1 MRNMFRISLISILIA
16 GLAVVGF
23 SQSQAINGQIEG
35 VVSDSNGATVPN
47 AMIVATN
54 TGTGTSRSV
63 KSDENGGYRIPLLPL
78 GAYRVTFEAPNFK
91 KLVRDGIT
99 LSTGQVATI
108 DVQLQAGSVSEIVTI
123 DSDAPIADPGKIDV
137 GRVMTS
143 AEVQNLPLVSRNPYN
158 YALLQANVTGRT
170 NSEFGVPRINANGYT
185 RRTNY
190 QLDGNNNTQA
200 DRAGIRLMPISDTF
214 VSEVQLVTN
223 GFSAEFGNTPGL
235 IMNTV
240 TPSGTN
246 DVHGSASYRMR
257 RTAFSSRPFNT
268 SPTSIK
274 PATKVDNVTGAIGG
288 PIYRD
293 RVHFF
298 GGYEWVNRDLGGEAA
313 RSLTISAADRAT
325 LIASGVSAAAFPT
338 AIPTKQKVNF
348 FIFKVDSQI
357 DAANRL
363 SIRFNR
369 FTNLSPDNIAGG
381 TNTLERSID
390 FDDKSSSLAIQL
402 ASVASQN
409 ILNEFRF
416 QFAKRDSRNIANAN
430 SGIGPSIVIS
440 DIDGI
445 LTNGAAGANFG
456 APENDDTIAPLQK
469 STQFLNNLTWTIGS
483 HAVKVGVGVNF
494 IDDIRRTNS
503 FTRYTFQSAAT
514 YNQARTGVNQR
525 SYTSFQQI
533 FGDTGATFD
542 STYYSFFAQDDWK
555 ASNKL
560 KVNYGVRY
568 DQYRIPNADINSPF
582 VPSQKF
588 KVDKNNFAPRLGIVY
603 GLSEKTVL
611 RASAGIYYD
620 TVYSD
625 FYLRAIQANGRP
637 SFFTVSFN
645 SPLSALA
652 PNFPNQTSTAT
663 VPLQDIT
670 SIASDL
676 ENMYAIHY
684 NVQLERILAKDI
696 SVTAGLIRSNGKHIP
711 IYRSINRVRTGFTLA
726 DGRPTFIGGTTVN
739 ASTRIDPRFNNILL
753 AEGSGS
759 STYNAFTLQLNKRL
773 SKGYQFSLNYT
784 LSKSEDDAPEQ
795 NLVATQVGNLV
806 LQDPTNRNR
815 DFGPSLAD
823 QRHTF
828 VASFV
833 GRPTFDFESKGLNYL
848 LNNNQVGI
856 IATVNNGERF
866 NIVSSTDINGD
877 GFIGSDNPVGIG
889 RNSGKTPKQTN
900 VDLRYSRFFNFTER
914 LKLEFFGEFTNIFNI
929 NSIFQFNSLTVTTDL
944 ATGNPTSALPNLQ
957 NRRAANQIVSLD
969 SRQFQLGFKFKF

>member
-1 MRNMFRISLISILIA
+1 M
-16 GLAVVGF
+16 
-23 SQSQAINGQIEG
+23 
-35 VVSDSNGATVPN
+35 
-47 AMIVATN
+47 
-54 TGTGTSRSV
+54 
-63 KSDENGGYRIPLLPL
+63 PL
-78 GAYRVTFEAPNFK
+78 
-91 KLVRDGIT
+91 
-99 LSTGQVATI
+99 
-108 DVQLQAGSVSEIVTI
+108 
-123 DSDAPIADPGKIDV
+123 
-137 GRVMTS
+137 
-143 AEVQNLPLVSRNPYN
+143 
-158 YALLQANVTGRT
+158 
-170 NSEFGVPRINANGYT
+170 
-185 RRTNY
+185 
-190 QLDGNNNTQA
+190 
-200 DRAGIRLMPISDTF
+200 
-214 VSEVQLVTN
+214 
-223 GFSAEFGNTPGL
+223 
-235 IMNTV
+235 
-240 TPSGTN
+240 
-246 DVHGSASYRMR
+246 
-257 RTAFSSRPFNT
+257 
-268 SPTSIK
+268 
-274 PATKVDNVTGAIGG
+274 
-288 PIYRD
+288 
-293 RVHFF
+293 
-298 GGYEWVNRDLGGEAA
+298 
-313 RSLTISAADRAT
+313 
-325 LIASGVSAAAFPT
+325 AFPLQ
-338 AIPTKQKVNF
+338 PFLQQFPLKQKVNF

-445 LTNGAAGANFG
+445 PTNGAAGANFG

-533 FGDTGATFD
+533 FGDTGAAFD

-555 ASNKL
+555 ASSKL

-652 PNFPNQTSTAT
+652 PNFPNQTSTANT
-663 VPLQDIT
+663 PLQDIT

-739 ASTRIDPRFNNILL
+739 ASTRIDPRFNNILI
-753 AEGSGS
+753 AEASGS

-773 SKGYQFSLNYT
+773 SKGYQFSVNYT

-856 IATVNNGERF
+856 IASVNNGERF

-914 LKLEFFGEFTNIFNI
+914 LKLEFFGEFTNIFNL
-929 NSIFQFNSLTVTTDL
+929 NSIFQFNSLTVTTDA

>member
-35 VVSDSNGATVPN
+35 VVTDSNGATVPN

-338 AIPTKQKVNF
+338 AIPT
-348 FIFKVDSQI
+348 
-357 DAANRL
+357 
-363 SIRFNR
+363 
-369 FTNLSPDNIAGG
+369 
-381 TNTLERSID
+381 
-390 FDDKSSSLAIQL
+390 
-402 ASVASQN
+402 
-409 ILNEFRF
+409 
-416 QFAKRDSRNIANAN
+416 
-430 SGIGPSIVIS
+430 
-440 DIDGI
+440 
-445 LTNGAAGANFG
+445 
-456 APENDDTIAPLQK
+456 
-469 STQFLNNLTWTIGS
+469 
-483 HAVKVGVGVNF
+483 
-494 IDDIRRTNS
+494 
-503 FTRYTFQSAAT
+503 
-514 YNQARTGVNQR
+514 
-525 SYTSFQQI
+525 
-533 FGDTGATFD
+533 
-542 STYYSFFAQDDWK
+542 
-555 ASNKL
+555 
-560 KVNYGVRY
+560 
-568 DQYRIPNADINSPF
+568 
-582 VPSQKF
+582 
-588 KVDKNNFAPRLGIVY
+588 
-603 GLSEKTVL
+603 
-611 RASAGIYYD
+611 
-620 TVYSD
+620 
-625 FYLRAIQANGRP
+625 
-637 SFFTVSFN
+637 
-645 SPLSALA
+645 
-652 PNFPNQTSTAT
+652 
-663 VPLQDIT
+663 
-670 SIASDL
+670 
-676 ENMYAIHY
+676 
-684 NVQLERILAKDI
+684 
-696 SVTAGLIRSNGKHIP
+696 
-711 IYRSINRVRTGFTLA
+711 
-726 DGRPTFIGGTTVN
+726 
-739 ASTRIDPRFNNILL
+739 
-753 AEGSGS
+753 
-759 STYNAFTLQLNKRL
+759 
-773 SKGYQFSLNYT
+773 
-784 LSKSEDDAPEQ
+784 
-795 NLVATQVGNLV
+795 
-806 LQDPTNRNR
+806 
-815 DFGPSLAD
+815 
-823 QRHTF
+823 
-828 VASFV
+828 
-833 GRPTFDFESKGLNYL
+833 
-848 LNNNQVGI
+848 
-856 IATVNNGERF
+856 
-866 NIVSSTDINGD
+866 
-877 GFIGSDNPVGIG
+877 
-889 RNSGKTPKQTN
+889 
-900 VDLRYSRFFNFTER
+900 
-914 LKLEFFGEFTNIFNI
+914 
-929 NSIFQFNSLTVTTDL
+929 
-944 ATGNPTSALPNLQ
+944 
-957 NRRAANQIVSLD
+957 
-969 SRQFQLGFKFKF
+969 